1 MSPDTHN
8 KKAERR
14 SGIDRRQFS
23 YALHI
28 PERRVRKERRRRR
41 LGPSEQLQEALPAT
55 ESSLSGNLPQPV

>member
-8 KKAERR
+8 KEPDRR

-28 PERRVRKERRRRR
+28 PERRVREERRRRR
-41 LGPSEQLQEALPAT
+41 LGPSDRFQEARPAR
-55 ESSLSGNLPQPV
+55 EIALSGHLQQTG